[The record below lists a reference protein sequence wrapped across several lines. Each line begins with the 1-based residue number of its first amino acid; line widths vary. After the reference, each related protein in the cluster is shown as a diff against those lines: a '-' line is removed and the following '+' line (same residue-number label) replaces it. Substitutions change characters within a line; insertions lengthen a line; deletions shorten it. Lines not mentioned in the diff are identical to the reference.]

1 MHIEID
7 LAEVVTVNTAAIRL
21 MRRVPMIIHGKV
33 EKQASLAR
41 RTHRYRNRTHHLE
54 QSTFARPPVE
64 WGGPDFVMIELGAR
78 THYAGHVEALGYQD
92 IAGHAATADAEIRDA
107 LLDASRGL

>member
-1 MHIEID
+1 MHLEID
-7 LAEVVTVNTAAIRL
+7 LSDLTVVSTAGIKL
-21 MRRVPMIIHGKV
+21 MRRVPIIIHGKV
-33 EKQASLAR
+33 ERQAMLAR

-54 QSTFARPPVE
+54 QSTFARGPVE
-64 WGGPDFVMIELGAR
+64 WGGPNFIMVELGAR

-92 IAGHAATADAEIRDA
+92 IAGHAATADAEIRNA